1 MPPMKATRSGATRRR
16 STGSTRFSTRNSA
29 SVRIWRRTTIRSPIS
44 RPIHGSHASRC
55 MGWNGRPFPTSSDGS
70 MPSARAL
77 QSQAAWRFRRHE
89 RFMLRLLGRR
99 TSANV
104 QKVTWLLT
112 ALGIAFQMVDVGGEF
127 GGNRTP
133 EYLRLNPNGV
143 VPALIDA
150 DTSVCETTTILR
162 YLANRFGQTPF
173 HPSEIGNAS
182 RRERVCKYV

>member
-1 MPPMKATRSGATRRR
+1 
-16 STGSTRFSTRNSA
+16 
-29 SVRIWRRTTIRSPIS
+29 
-44 RPIHGSHASRC
+44 
-55 MGWNGRPFPTSSDGS
+55 

-77 QSQAAWRFRRHE
+77 QAQAAWRCRRHE

-112 ALGIAFQMVDVGGEF
+112 ELGIAFQMDDVGGEF

-143 VPALIDA
+143 VPALICA
-150 DTSVCETTTILR
+150 DTAGWASNPNLSYT
-162 YLANRFGQTPF
+162 ANRFGQNHIIPS
-173 HPSEIGNAS
+173 HPAAKARSQW
-182 RRERVCKYV
+182 RRRGHQAARNVN

>member
-1 MPPMKATRSGATRRR
+1 
-16 STGSTRFSTRNSA
+16 
-29 SVRIWRRTTIRSPIS
+29 
-44 RPIHGSHASRC
+44 
-55 MGWNGRPFPTSSDGS
+55 

-77 QSQAAWRFRRHE
+77 QAQAAWRCRRHE

-112 ALGIAFQMVDVGGEF
+112 ELGIAFQMDDVGGEF

-133 EYLRLNPNGV
+133 EYLRRTPNGV

-150 DTSVCETTTILR
+150 DTSVWEPTPHLR
-162 YLANRFGQTPF
+162 YIPNRYRPARTSVWWGK
-173 HPSEIGNAS
+173 SVSVG
-182 RRERVCKYV
+182 VDLG

>member
-1 MPPMKATRSGATRRR
+1 MIIFTVDFFFFSSRTRHTSCALV
-16 STGSTRFSTRNSA
+16 TGVQTCA
-29 SVRIWRRTTIRSPIS
+29 LPIY
-44 RPIHGSHASRC
+44 
-55 MGWNGRPFPTSSDGS
+55 GRPCPTSSDGS

-112 ALGIAFQMVDVGGEF
+112 ELGIAFQMEDVGGEF

-143 VPALIDA
+143 VPALIA
-150 DTSVCETTTILR
+150 RKRTRPNYS
-162 YLANRFGQTPF
+162 
-173 HPSEIGNAS
+173 H
-182 RRERVCKYV
+182 